1 MSGSTRPEYVS
12 VTADDI
18 AELPGLDDWRYV
30 VGTLDA
36 TFRAGSYRDAAALV
50 QAIVDA
56 AEAADH
62 HPSVDLRWPDRVHVR
77 LTTHVTG
84 DVTMHDVGLA
94 SVITSL
100 AASQGAVSEPSST
113 QEVEVAIDTTDPER
127 IRPFWRAVLGYEQR
141 GTVLVD
147 PRGVGPMFWFQTMT
161 EPRTE
166 RSRFHIDVSVAHD
179 EAAARIEAALA
190 VGGRMVNDRFAR
202 SWWVL
207 ADADGNEACV
217 CTWQDRN
224 G

>member
-1 MSGSTRPEYVS
+1 MSSGARPEYVP
-12 VTADDI
+12 VTADEL
-18 AELPGLDDWRYV
+18 AQLPGLDDWRYV

-36 TFRAGSYRDAAALV
+36 TFRAGSYATAAALV
-50 QAIVDA
+50 QDIVDA

-62 HPSVDLRWPDRVHVR
+62 HPSIDLRWPDRVHVR

-84 DVTMHDVGLA
+84 GVTIHDVGLA
-94 SVITSL
+94 SVISSM

-113 QEVEVAIDTTDPER
+113 QEVEVAIDTMDAER

-141 GTVLVD
+141 GSVLVD
-147 PRGVGPMFWFQTMT
+147 PRGIGPMFWFQTMT

-179 EAAARIEAALA
+179 EAPARIAAALEA
-190 VGGRMVNDRFAR
+190 GGRMVNDQYAR

-224 G
+224 D